1 MEAEGYSLKWRIC
14 SEDTGHNITAV
25 LVGPWTPPP
34 ALYHE
39 PSKPFPVYQAI
50 NSPLT
55 PNALSLEDLT
65 SYFFRKITVVTWV
78 SESYSLWR
86 EMAASF
92 KLFILFASPKENID
106 IFFLKLMPLPM
117 FATFPPLKHCS
128 INYSVCWIFQT
139 SSIAPSLDPT
149 DMFKYLLPFKT
160 SK

>member
-1 MEAEGYSLKWRIC
+1 M
-14 SEDTGHNITAV
+14 
-25 LVGPWTPPP
+25 PPP
-34 ALYHE
+34 PLYHE
-39 PSKPFPVYQAI
+39 SSKPFPFYPAI

-55 PNALSLEDLT
+55 PNSLSLEDLA
-65 SYFFRKITVVTWV
+65 SYFFKKITVELEFQNHIPSGLKWL
-78 SESYSLWR
+78 YPLNF
-86 EMAASF
+86 SF
-92 KLFILFASPKENID
+92 FFFSSPKENID

-149 DMFKYLLPFKT
+149 DMFKYLLPFKN